1 MKRTII
7 SIVIIITSFV
17 LQGTLFKAL
26 DFGNVSPNLLLI
38 IVVSMG
44 LMKGQRTGLIAG
56 FFSGLLCD
64 VFLSPYIGFYSIVYM
79 YLGYMAGSF
88 NRVFF
93 PEDVKLPMALIAGS
107 DLIYGF
113 TCYAFMF
120 LLRGRLNV
128 GYYML
133 HVCIP
138 ECVYTMVITVILYP
152 ALLWIHKR
160 LEKGERKQEKKF
172 V

>member
-64 VFLSPYIGFYSIVYM
+64 VFLSPYIGFYAMAYM
-79 YLGYMAGSF
+79 YLGYTAGSF
-88 NRVFF
+88 NKVFF

-107 DLIYGF
+107 DVVYGF
-113 TCYAFMF
+113 AC
-120 LLRGRLNV
+120 
-128 GYYML
+128 
-133 HVCIP
+133 
-138 ECVYTMVITVILYP
+138 
-152 ALLWIHKR
+152 
-160 LEKGERKQEKKF
+160 
-172 V
+172 